1 MEDYNKKVEKRMLNL
16 KKTAAVVLALSSSA
30 VFAGTM
36 GPVCTAVNVTVP
48 CESTA
53 WDVGARALYLQ
64 PVYSGGGYSYAAI
77 NDSDQFVDYN
87 KNWGW
92 GFMIEGSYHFETGSD
107 ANLNWYHFGKSSSR
121 NITGAPRAVGL
132 GVIGTFTSNASGS
145 FYTDPKWDAVNL
157 EFGQHVDFGE
167 KKDIRFHGGVQYAR
181 IANTTRLTGT
191 TVVTGTALG
200 LVPINTSAT
209 ASLERKPTY
218 NGFGPR
224 VGADMGY
231 EWGNGLG
238 IYANGAMSLLAGS
251 SKVSN
256 SYSDNLG
263 NVINQSASK
272 TTIVPELEAKLGLK
286 YDYAVAQGDLTLD
299 VGWMWVNYF
308 NATQTAIGQGF
319 GVAAQEG
326 DFGVQ
331 GLYFGLKWLGNV
343 A

>member
-1 MEDYNKKVEKRMLNL
+1 MLNL
-16 KKTAAVVLALSSSA
+16 KKTAVAVLALSSSA

-36 GPVCTAVNVTVP
+36 GPVCSAVNVTVP

-64 PVYSGGGYSYAAI
+64 PSYAGGDYGYAAI
-77 NDSDQFVDYN
+77 NDNGRYVEYN
-87 KNWGW
+87 KTWGW

-107 ANLNWYHFGKSSSR
+107 ANLNWYHFGKSNKKSYTIADGSA
-121 NITGAPRAVGL
+121 GVVAPD
-132 GVIGTFTSNASGS
+132 GS
-145 FYTDPKWDAVNL
+145 FTGTSKTNPKWDAVNL

-181 IANTTRLTGT
+181 IANNVKLGVTPSTEATTPAGVLPPG
-191 TVVTGTALG
+191 
-200 LVPINTSAT
+200 AT
-209 ASLERKPTY
+209 ATFQRKPTY

-238 IYANGAMSLLAGS
+238 VYANGAAALLAGS
-251 SKVSN
+251 NKVSAVFT
-256 SYSDNLG
+256 DTTG
-263 NVINQSASK
+263 NRIAQSASK
-272 TTIVPELEAKLGLK
+272 PTVAPELEAKLGLK

-299 VGWMWVNYF
+299 VGWMWVNYW
-308 NATQTAIGQGF
+308 NVTQTIAPATTP
-319 GVAAQEG
+319 VEG
-326 DFGVQ
+326 DFAVQ

>member
-1 MEDYNKKVEKRMLNL
+1 MLNL
-16 KKTAAVVLALSSSA
+16 KKTAAAVLALSSSA

-36 GPVCTAVNVTVP
+36 GPVCSAVNVTVP

-64 PVYSGGGYSYAAI
+64 PVFSGGGYTYAAV
-77 NDSDQFVDYN
+77 NDNDRYVDYGN
-87 KNWGW
+87 TWGW

-107 ANLNWYHFGKSSSR
+107 ANLNWYHFSKSGNKSYTVTNSGALG
-121 NITGAPRAVGL
+121 NIVAVDN
-132 GVIGTFTSNASGS
+132 TFTGTAS
-145 FYTDPKWDAVNL
+145 TDPKWDAVNL

-181 IANTTRLTGT
+181 IANTTTLA
-191 TVVTGTALG
+191 GTAVGSITSILG
-200 LVPINTSAT
+200 NVAGTYT
-209 ASLERKPTY
+209 ASFQRKPTY

-231 EWGNGLG
+231 AWGNGLG
-238 IYANGAMSLLAGS
+238 VYANGAMALLAGS

-256 SYSDNLG
+256 SYTDDLG
-263 NVINQSASK
+263 SVLTQSASK
-272 TTIVPELEAKLGLK
+272 STIAPELEAKLGLS

-299 VGWMWVNYF
+299 VGWMWVNYW
-308 NATQTAIGQGF
+308 NVTQSAA
-319 GVAAQEG
+319 GVGPLTVAQEG

>member
-1 MEDYNKKVEKRMLNL
+1 MEAYNKKVEKRMLNL
-16 KKTAAVVLALSSSA
+16 KKTAVAVLALSSSA

-36 GPVCTAVNVTVP
+36 GPVCSAVNVTVP

-77 NDSDQFVDYN
+77 NNNNRYLDYN
-87 KNWGW
+87 NTWGW
-92 GFMIEGSYHFETGSD
+92 GFMVEGSYHFETGSD
-107 ANLNWYHFGKSSSR
+107 ANLNWYHFSRSANKSYTV
-121 NITGAPRAVGL
+121 NNAGGL
-132 GVIGTFTSNASGS
+132 GNLVSVTNTTTGNIS
-145 FYTDPKWDAVNL
+145 TDPKWDAVNL

-181 IANTTRLTGT
+181 IANTTTLSATLTGAIT
-191 TVVTGTALG
+191 SVAGNAAGTYS
-200 LVPINTSAT
+200 VSVQ
-209 ASLERKPTY
+209 RKPTY

-231 EWGNGLG
+231 AWGNGLG
-238 IYANGAMSLLAGS
+238 VYANGAMALLAGS
-251 SKVSN
+251 SKVAISATDNQGN
-256 SYSDNLG
+256 SLT
-263 NVINQSASK
+263 QSASK
-272 TTIVPELEAKLGLK
+272 STIAPELEAKLGLS

-299 VGWMWVNYF
+299 LGWMWVNYW
-308 NATQTAIGQGF
+308 NVTQSVAGIGPLS
-319 GVAAQEG
+319 VAQEG
-326 DFGVQ
+326 GFGVQ